1 MKHSEKMQLT
11 SLDQL
16 IDKHI
21 GPIGTPNR
29 DQFEYELK
37 LDQIGHII
45 RETRQRRNLTQEQLG
60 ALVGVKKAQI
70 SKLENNTKAFRID
83 TILKVLGA
91 LGAKLKL
98 TVEWEEQ
105 EKLVVE

>member
-1 MKHSEKMQLT
+1 MQLT

-21 GPIGTPNR
+21 GPIGTPDR
-29 DQFEYELK
+29 DRFEYELK

-45 RETRQRRNLTQEQLG
+45 RETRLRRNLTQEQLG

-83 TILKVLGA
+83 TILKVLDA
-91 LGAKLKL
+91 LGAKLRL
-98 TVEWEEQ
+98 IVEYNDQEEFM
-105 EKLVVE
+105 LD